1 MQQFE
6 KLLTK
11 IPDVSIS
18 YDNFMPK
25 GLAGLYEP
33 NKIRLNPKNDYYKNV
48 SVLAEEIGHYY
59 TSHGVITDYSNID
72 NMKQEHKARRY
83 AVKLVM
89 PLEKLIE
96 CFEENIWGDEY
107 EICSHLE
114 ITPDFFQ
121 FAVEDYKKQF
131 GAYVK
136 YGKYLIRFEPLSI
149 ERR

>member
-6 KLLTK
+6 RLLTK

-25 GLAGLYEP
+25 GLSGLYEP

-48 SVLAEEIGHYY
+48 AVLAEEIGHYY

-96 CFEENIWGDEY
+96 CYEQNIWGDKY
-107 EICSHLE
+107 EICTHLE
-114 ITPDFFQ
+114 ISPDFFS
-121 FAVEDYKKQF
+121 FAIEDYKRQF
-131 GAYVK
+131 GAYVN
-136 YGKYLIRFEPLSI
+136 YGGYKIVFDPLSI
-149 ERR
+149 KKV